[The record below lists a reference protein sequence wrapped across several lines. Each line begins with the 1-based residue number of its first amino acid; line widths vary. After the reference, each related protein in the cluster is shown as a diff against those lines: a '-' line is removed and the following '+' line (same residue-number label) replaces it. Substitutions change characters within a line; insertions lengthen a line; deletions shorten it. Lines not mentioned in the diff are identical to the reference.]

1 MVFTSVAGHLMELD
15 FTAQH
20 KRWRSCNPV
29 ELYQAPVVKAV
40 PDVSAALVWHVEHC
54 RCSWSVQPPP
64 QQQQHREVSL
74 IFSVVLHLPACVARQ
89 DKSDLKQHLQE
100 LARQCQ
106 WLILWLDCDREGENI
121 SFEVSWARWA
131 AWQLHTAQQLLRAHH
146 TRLVQLTSA
155 EAVHLMLLHV
165 KLPICLPAP
174 PVPCHC
180 QVIEVCTGANRNM
193 RVMRARF
200 SALIP
205 RELQRA
211 MQQLVAPNAADA
223 AAVDARQEIDLR
235 VGASFTRLQTLL
247 LQVRGSSSQA
257 LTQAAVALRAVQ
269 TVRFDGKSSTNAK
282 F

>member
-1 MVFTSVAGHLMELD
+1 MPLSV
-15 FTAQH
+15 
-20 KRWRSCNPV
+20 C
-29 ELYQAPVVKAV
+29 
-40 PDVSAALVWHVEHC
+40 
-54 RCSWSVQPPP
+54 
-64 QQQQHREVSL
+64 
-74 IFSVVLHLPACVARQ
+74 Q

-121 SFEVSWARWA
+121 SFEVCLGTLGYPA
-131 AWQLHTAQQLLRAHH
+131 AAHSLPHTAPQLLKADTQQLSTQARM
-146 TRLVQLTSA
+146 LVQLA
-155 EAVHLMLLHV
+155 GAAGVN
-165 KLPICLPAP
+165 PGCAPAYLPAP
-174 PVPCHC
+174 PAVNHC

-247 LQVRGSSSQA
+247 LQVRGMA
-257 LTQAAVALRAVQ
+257 APAMLLTQAA
-269 TVRFDGKSSTNAK
+269 
-282 F
+282 